1 MGKRFDDKIENAI
14 FVPCPPERVEEL
26 MEGLQKYLT
35 QDNVEAKVVQ
45 CALVHHQFETIHPFS
60 DGNGRVGRLLIVLHM
75 IKLGLLSAPLIYP
88 SVFFEQTKN
97 DYCACLQ
104 TVRDENDWEGWITY
118 FAFATAQACEDTLR
132 FTRTVINLQR
142 HLHSQIS

>member
-1 MGKRFDDKIENAI
+1 
-14 FVPCPPERVEEL
+14 